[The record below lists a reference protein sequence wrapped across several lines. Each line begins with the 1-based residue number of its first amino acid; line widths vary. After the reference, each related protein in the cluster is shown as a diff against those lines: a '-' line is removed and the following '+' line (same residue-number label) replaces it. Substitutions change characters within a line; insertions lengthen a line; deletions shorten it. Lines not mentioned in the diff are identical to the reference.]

1 MQGEDSRRCIVRT
14 ICVSLAC
21 ALILVPLSASAAD
34 TNPNASI
41 AVKTSMSGP
50 LKAAIARAGDDATLL
65 RMAAGARQNP
75 TVETPKR
82 SWMSRHPALF
92 GALVGCGAGTLIG
105 AVAGH
110 PEPEE
115 GWSSRGGMIAF
126 GAMTGAGLGALSGWI
141 VGLAR

>member
-1 MQGEDSRRCIVRT
+1 MRT
-14 ICVSLAC
+14 ICLSLAC
-21 ALILVPLSASAAD
+21 ALILVPLNASAAD
-34 TNPNASI
+34 ANP
-41 AVKTSMSGP
+41 KTSMAAKTSTSGP

-65 RMAAGARQNP
+65 RVAVTPRQNAQ
-75 TVETPKR
+75 VETPKR

-92 GALVGCGAGTLIG
+92 GAVVGCGAGTLIG

-110 PEPEE
+110 AEPEE
-115 GWSSRGGMIAF
+115 GWSSRGGMITF